1 MENQKNT
8 TPNFTTP
15 TTKILAIGRWTEKG
29 LIAENRLQVM
39 PKEVPATLSLYLT
52 GVMDAWY
59 VKPDLS
65 GVVFIINV
73 TEVDAAHALLEKL
86 PLGQAGLMEFDY
98 IPLGP
103 LSPLRFLLPKD
114 EVAA

>member
-8 TPNFTTP
+8 LPDFSTP

-29 LIAENRLQVM
+29 LIAENRLPVM

-65 GVVFIINV
+65 GVVFIIN
-73 TEVDAAHALLEKL
+73 TSEVNTAHELLEKL

-103 LSPLRFLLPKD
+103 LSPLRFLLPK
-114 EVAA
+114 ETAA